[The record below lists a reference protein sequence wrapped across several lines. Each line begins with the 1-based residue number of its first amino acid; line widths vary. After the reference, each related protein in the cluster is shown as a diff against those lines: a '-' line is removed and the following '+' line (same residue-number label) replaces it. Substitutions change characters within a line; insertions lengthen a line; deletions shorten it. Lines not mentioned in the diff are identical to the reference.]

1 MSSCGG
7 ALRTCRPHHTDDTH
21 NRTRHR
27 TRWESPSSCSK
38 RLREPYG
45 SMSPKSEH
53 LSIVRAHQRRATGT
67 GVSRQGRSIRGHEL
81 FGRTNAVCSF
91 RCLDRLRGA
100 AASDVQGL
108 DVGGFAIRVARRRFS
123 CSRPS
128 RARWLRRAQ
137 GCLRTSRVPT
147 MLQVLLS
154 IARRSQ
160 GAYQPIGP
168 K

>member
-1 MSSCGG
+1 M
-7 ALRTCRPHHTDDTH
+7 
-21 NRTRHR
+21 
-27 TRWESPSSCSK
+27 
-38 RLREPYG
+38 
-45 SMSPKSEH
+45 
-53 LSIVRAHQRRATGT
+53 
-67 GVSRQGRSIRGHEL
+67 SRQGQSIRGHEL

-108 DVGGFAIRVARRRFS
+108 DVGGFDIRVAGSRIA

-128 RARWLRRAQ
+128 RARGLRRAQ

-168 K
+168 SSTRLVPKTCPRLFATRPVIRANTVISSNSPSCPGPGPYRRAPPCNGGALVYQIRQQKSPFCGDFRAL